1 MQPVNMLVMRL
12 MPDAE
17 LEKIVALDPRI
28 HLLDGRGLF
37 EMQEHG
43 VPTLA
48 WYHADFNG
56 QET

>member
-48 WYHADFNG
+48 WYHADFG
-56 QET
+56 